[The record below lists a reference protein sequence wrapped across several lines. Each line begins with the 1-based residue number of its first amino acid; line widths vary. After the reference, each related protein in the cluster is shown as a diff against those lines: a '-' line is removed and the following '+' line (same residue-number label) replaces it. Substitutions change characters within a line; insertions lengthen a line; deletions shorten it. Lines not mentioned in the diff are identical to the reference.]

1 MGRDNEEEKGRG
13 NGEFSP
19 GKVYRQD
26 PSFLEWCTEIARY
39 LCQKWKRVT
48 FNSRR
53 RHNAKNLRRQPSALM
68 FRNQYLE
75 GTPQVCETA
84 LGDHKKKGFHKYNH
98 RLVGRID

>member
-1 MGRDNEEEKGRG
+1 MER
-13 NGEFSP
+13 FLLAQ
-19 GKVYRQD
+19 VYRQD
-26 PSFLEWCTEIARY
+26 PSFLEWCTEIARS

-53 RHNAKNLRRQPSALM
+53 RRNAKNLWRQPSALM
-68 FRNQYLE
+68 FRNQYVE

-84 LGDHKKKGFHKYNH
+84 LGDRKKKGFHKYNH